1 MRQAVIL
8 AGGKGTRLSE
18 RLKGLPKPLVDIDG
32 VPLLERQITLL
43 RDQGFGE
50 ILVLVNYRAE
60 IIDAFLKSKNY
71 FGISVK
77 CVDDGEPRGTAGAVY
92 QALALLR
99 SRFLVVYGDTLF
111 NVDFDRFWKNHED
124 SGTAGS
130 LFLHPNDHPHDSD
143 LVIVDDQ
150 HRIESFVP
158 YPRSDDDFQPNLVN
172 AALYVLEAK
181 LFSNGV
187 PPGIQDFA
195 KDFFPQCLRDGIPLN
210 GYLSPEYIK
219 DIGTTKR
226 LDRAINDLRSGLV
239 ERASLKYRQRAVFLD
254 RDGTLNFQSGYVRS
268 PEELQLIPGADRAI
282 SILHAAEF
290 RTVVVTNQPVVA
302 RGEVSISELKN
313 IHGKLETVLGRTGAF
328 LDRIYFCPHHPDSGF
343 PGEVV
348 SLKGVCAC
356 RKPATGMIEQ
366 ACDELNLDL
375 NKSWM
380 IGDSTADMLAARKSG
395 LRSVLVRTG
404 EAGADGKY
412 PVSPDYEFGDI
423 LEAATFIV
431 EGHGVASR
439 AVAPLLSRIQTGMLV
454 RVVGRAR
461 VGKST
466 IAQVLLDNLR
476 DRGFPAERLG
486 LDAYIRSHDERDPD
500 GGMLARFD
508 LELARKILAP
518 WLGGTSVNIEKP
530 IYLRN
535 ERKRSK
541 LTETTHVDKDAIL
554 VLEGV
559 VSGAIDPGGRPH
571 LLVAVIDSEPR
582 RKTRFENEYR
592 SRSWSPPEIENT
604 YRQRRVDEDTLIDLW
619 IERADFVLDMRS
631 ILGEHPYQQISPLT
645 CSDTR

>member
-8 AGGKGTRLSE
+8 AGGKGTRLAE

-32 VPLLERQITLL
+32 VPLLERQITSL
-43 RDQGFGE
+43 RDQDFEE

-60 IIDAFLKSKNY
+60 LIDAFLKSKDH

-92 QALALLR
+92 QALALLQ
-99 SRFLVVYGDTLF
+99 SRFLIVYGDTLF
-111 NVDFDRFWKNHED
+111 NVDFDRFWKSHED
-124 SGTAGS
+124 SGAAGS

-143 LVIVDDQ
+143 LVVVDDQ
-150 HRIESFVP
+150 HRIVNFVP
-158 YPRSDDDFQPNLVN
+158 YPRSEEDFQPNLVN
-172 AALYVLEAK
+172 AALYVLERK
-181 LFSNGV
+181 IFTNEV
-187 PPGIQDFA
+187 PRGIHDFA
-195 KDFFPQCLRDGIPLN
+195 KDFFPQCLRDGITLN

-226 LDRAINDLRSGLV
+226 LDRATNDLRCGLV
-239 ERASLKYRQRAVFLD
+239 ERASLKYRQQAVFLD
-254 RDGTLNFQSGYVRS
+254 RDGTLNFQSGYIRS

-348 SLKGVCAC
+348 SLKGTCAC

-366 ACDELNLDL
+366 ARDELNLDL

-380 IGDSTADMLAARKSG
+380 IGDSTADMLAARKCG

-412 PVSPDYEFGDI
+412 PISPDYEFEDI

-431 EGHGVASR
+431 KGHDVACR
-439 AVAPLLSRIQTGMLV
+439 AIAPLLSRIQTGMLV
-454 RVVGRAR
+454 RIVGRAR

-466 IAQVLLDNLR
+466 IAQVVVDTLR
-476 DRGFPAERLG
+476 ERGFPAERLG

-500 GGMLARFD
+500 GDVLTRFD
-508 LELARKILAP
+508 LQLARETLAP
-518 WLGGTSVNIEKP
+518 WLAGTSVNIEKP
-530 IYLRN
+530 IYLRR

-541 LTETTHVDKDAIL
+541 LTENVHVGKDAIL

-559 VSGAIDPGGRPH
+559 ASTAIDPGERRQ

-592 SRSWSPPEIENT
+592 SRSWSPSEIEAA
-604 YRQRRVDEDTLIDLW
+604 YRQRRVDENALIDRW

-631 ILGEHPYQQISPLT
+631 VLGEHPHQQISPLVR
-645 CSDTR
+645 SDTL